1 MDLKRFNDIF
11 SSGEEN
17 VLKSLEIRKIN
28 EEAHKLSP
36 IEQA

>member
-17 VLKSLEIRKIN
+17 VMSSIEIKKIS
-28 EEAHKLSP
+28 EPA
-36 IEQA
+36 

>member
-17 VLKSLEIRKIN
+17 VVASIEIKKIS
-28 EEAHKLSP
+28 EPA
-36 IEQA
+36 

>member
-17 VLKSLEIRKIN
+17 VVGSIEIKKIT
-28 EEAHKLSP
+28 EPA
-36 IEQA
+36 